1 MIPKQRMKIWKHFF
15 QNMLIQVDMLIWQ
28 PVAYM
33 SHIFFTSYLASL
45 PALGIEIIFT
55 KQRHITYDIS
65 VVGNPDGQK
74 YISIM
79 FSNWTVIMINVFV
92 IWWCQYYRS
101 HATSGLF
108 TQFNEAKKNLKLHS
122 HKFQIL
128 WKNLKK
134 FEKNITLYFGSTL
147 TQQHSWLKN
156 LKISHIILPINE
168 NTI

>member
-1 MIPKQRMKIWKHFF
+1 
-15 QNMLIQVDMLIWQ
+15 MLIQVDMLIWQ
-28 PVAYM
+28 PVAYI
-33 SHIFFTSYLASL
+33 SHFFFTSYLASL

-108 TQFNEAKKNLKLHS
+108 TQFNDAKKVLKLHS

-128 WKNLKK
+128 WKRYP
-134 FEKNITLYFGSTL
+134 TLFWHY
-147 TQQHSWLKN
+147 
-156 LKISHIILPINE
+156 ILSNVK
-168 NTI
+168 